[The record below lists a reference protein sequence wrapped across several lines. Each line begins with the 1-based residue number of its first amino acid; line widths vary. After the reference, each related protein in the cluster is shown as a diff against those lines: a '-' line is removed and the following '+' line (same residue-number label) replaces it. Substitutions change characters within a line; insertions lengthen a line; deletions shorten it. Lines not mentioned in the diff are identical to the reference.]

1 VAQIERLAGWGVLFL
16 PGALVVFLSFN
27 AGGYFPGTPALV
39 AVFLLL
45 CLAARVL
52 AAERPFEGFTPALG
66 ICAGALCLYAL
77 WALISA
83 SWSDSTWRA
92 LVEFDRALLYLAALV
107 FFGSFPRTGL
117 RVRWMTRGIAL
128 GILIV
133 CTVGLITRVLPE
145 VWPIAPNLGVNRLSY
160 PLTYWNALGLMGSVG
175 TILGFHFA
183 CSRSEPVAVRVV
195 GAAAVPILVTAVFF
209 ALSRGA
215 ILAGAAGLLVYLPL
229 ARPRALLSGLLS
241 TVPPSVVALVFSYDA
256 DHLTGENPTSSAAVA
271 QGHDVANVLV
281 ACVVVALALRLLLL
295 ALDARMDRL
304 RPPPEIRRPLLAS
317 IGTVAVI
324 ATVGLGAALHVPSYV
339 SDQYDGF
346 VNGASVNNSTKSRL
360 TDPGD
365 NGRVDQ
371 WTVAVNEGFE
381 PDKLD
386 GQGGG
391 TFELLWQRERPR
403 ELANLT
409 VHDGHS
415 LYVETLSDLGAV
427 GFVLVLILVLTILY
441 GFAARLGGR
450 NRTLYAALFAAG
462 VAWALRAGVDWDW
475 EMPAVTLWFFAMGGA
490 ALAAPTRRV
499 HVTSSP
505 PLVARAG
512 ICVGLL
518 LVAVIPARVAISQGK
533 MNQAVQTF
541 LRDGD
546 CPQVIQQADDSI
558 SMLGSRPDAYRLKGY
573 CQARLGRTSEAVS
586 SMRSAV
592 DRDPDDWEFRYS
604 LAVAQAAARM
614 DPRPA
619 AREALRLDPLE
630 PATNDLAWRFGGTD
644 PQAWRSQARFLLQAP
659 LF

>member
-45 CLAARVL
+45 CLAARML

-66 ICAGALCLYAL
+66 ICAAALCLYAL
-77 WALISA
+77 WTLISG

-92 LVEFDRALLYLAALV
+92 LVEFDRALLYLAVLV
-107 FFGSFPRTGL
+107 FFGSFRRTGS

-128 GILIV
+128 GILLV
-133 CTVGLITRVLPE
+133 CTVALISRVLPE
-145 VWPIAPNLGVNRLSY
+145 VWPTTPNLGANRLSY
-160 PLTYWNALGLMGSVG
+160 PLTYWNGLGLLGSIG
-175 TILGFHFA
+175 TILGIHFA
-183 CSRSEPVAVRVV
+183 SSRSEPPAVRV
-195 GAAAVPILVTAVFF
+195 AAAAAMPILVTTVFF
-209 ALSRGA
+209 TLSRGS
-215 ILAGAAGLLVYLPL
+215 ILAGAIGLVVYLPL
-229 ARPRALLSGLLS
+229 ARPRALVGGLLA
-241 TVPPSVVALVFSYDA
+241 TVPPSVVALVVSYNA
-256 DHLTGENPTSSAAVA
+256 DHLTGQNPTSSAAVSE
-271 QGHDVANVLV
+271 GHDVATVLV
-281 ACVVVALALRLLLL
+281 ACVVVAAVLRLVLL
-295 ALDARMDRL
+295 ALDAQMDRL

-317 IGTVAVI
+317 IATAAVIVAV
-324 ATVGLGAALHVPSYV
+324 GLVAALHVPSYV

-346 VNGASVNNSTKSRL
+346 VNGTTVSSSSKSRL
-360 TDPGD
+360 SDPGN

-371 WTVAVNEGFE
+371 WKVAVNHGFD
-381 PDKLD
+381 PSKLD

-391 TFELLWQRERPR
+391 TFELVWDRDRPTK
-403 ELANLT
+403 LANLT

-427 GFVLVLILVLTILY
+427 GFVLVLAFVLTILY
-441 GFAARLGGR
+441 GFAARLGGP

-462 VAWALRAGVDWDW
+462 VAWALHAGVDWDW

-490 ALAAPTRRV
+490 ALGAPTRRL
-499 HVTSSP
+499 HITSSP
-505 PLVARAG
+505 PLLARAG
-512 ICVGLL
+512 ICVAVLL
-518 LVAVIPARVAISQGK
+518 LAVVPARVAISQGK

-546 CPQVIQQADDSI
+546 CPRVIQQADDATSVV
-558 SMLGSRPDAYRLKGY
+558 GSRPDAYRLKGY

-586 SMRSAV
+586 SMQKAV
-592 DRDPDDWEFRYS
+592 DRDPDNWEYRYS
-604 LAVAQAAARM
+604 LSVAQAAAGM

-619 AREALRLDPLE
+619 AGEALRLDPLE
-630 PATNDLAWRFGGTD
+630 SATNDLARRFAGTD
-644 PQAWRSQARFLLQAP
+644 RGAWRSQAGLLLQAP